1 MSQNNFIKTLMN
13 IQEENLQF
21 SNDCTFIKK
30 KDITSKRLHATLNS
44 ENFHLCPFCNSAHIV
59 RNGWKT
65 SYIRFLKFQQYPIEI
80 ALKKQRFLC
89 KECKHT
95 FMQDT
100 TFVKR
105 NSSISKSIKISILL
119 KLKDKISLKDIAKE
133 HNVSITT
140 VQRIMNEG
148 YRDLTIPKKTLPK
161 VLCFDEFKSTKDS
174 AGAMSFI
181 FMDGINRKIID
192 IVENRQLYS
201 LENYF
206 SKFSYSARKNVEHI
220 VIDMYSPYMTLI
232 KNYFPNAK
240 IVIDRFH
247 IVQLINRALN
257 KTRIDT
263 MNSFKTNEPTIYRKY
278 KKEWKL
284 FLYDS
289 LKLGHK
295 RVYCRSFRY
304 FISQNEKVDYL
315 LKRSEILEKD
325 YDIYQGLLYSIEKND
340 FTSFFNQINRDFNKV
355 SKHMK
360 IALKTLKK
368 YKEFI
373 INTLETTYNNG
384 VIEGTNNLI
393 KCIKRISFGYRCFS
407 NFRKRIMIIKGLI
420 DINNEII

>member
-1 MSQNNFIKTLMN
+1 MN

-21 SNDCTFIKK
+21 STTCTFVKK
-30 KDITSKRLHATLNS
+30 KDITIKRLHATLNS
-44 ENFHLCPFCNSAHIV
+44 EDVHICPFCNSAHIV

-65 SYIRFLKFQQYPIEI
+65 SYIKFLKFQQYPIEI
-80 ALKKQRFLC
+80 ALRKQRFLC
-89 KECKHT
+89 KKCKHT
-95 FMQDT
+95 FMQDVS
-100 TFVKR
+100 FVKR
-105 NSSISKSIKISILL
+105 NSSISKNVKLSILL
-119 KLKDKISLKDIAKE
+119 RLKDKVSLKDIAKE
-133 HNVSITT
+133 HDVSIPT
-140 VQRIMNEG
+140 VQRIMDEG
-148 YRDLTIPKKTLPK
+148 YKEPHISKNILPR

-174 AGAMSFI
+174 TGAMSFI

-192 IVENRQLYS
+192 IVENRQLHS
-201 LENYF
+201 LESYF
-206 SKFSYSARKNVEHI
+206 SKFSYSARKNVEYI

-257 KTRIDT
+257 RTRINT
-263 MNSFKTNEPTIYRKY
+263 MNSFKTKEPAIYRKY
-278 KKEWKL
+278 KKEWRL

-289 LKLGHK
+289 LKLAHK

-315 LKRSEILEKD
+315 LKRSELLEND
-325 YDIYQGLLYSIEKND
+325 YDIYQYLLYSIQKND
-340 FTSFFNQINRDFNKV
+340 FTSFFNQIDKDFNKV
-355 SKHMK
+355 SDLMK
-360 IALKTLKK
+360 TALKTLKK
-368 YKEFI
+368 HREFI
-373 INTLETTYNNG
+373 KNTLETVYNNG

-393 KCIKRISFGYRCFS
+393 KCIKRFSFGYRCFS